1 MTNVITSG
9 RVTIHSTREQ
19 STLEFFCLA
28 TFPVASVKGQLII
41 GLYFFKVLHYN

>member
-1 MTNVITSG
+1 MSNVITSG

-19 STLEFFCLA
+19 STVEFFCLA
-28 TFPVASVKGQLII
+28 AFPVASVKGQLII

>member
-19 STLEFFCLA
+19 STVEFFCLA
-28 TFPVASVKGQLII
+28 TFPVTFVKGQLI
-41 GLYFFKVLHYN
+41 